1 MANINLLA
9 INRTTQDST
18 IINPDSDASTGLKIS
33 TWDAPA
39 GEEAYGLQVGL
50 PQVTGG
56 ASNAYSI
63 YSEGPM
69 SFKDSSGT
77 GKIILSTVGSPTSN
91 TSYTLSL
98 PRQTSTLATID
109 DVVAARNG
117 LDVHDSARV
126 ATTAAVPKVTA
137 YDGEVLN
144 AGVPLTSSSYNTTYA
159 GSIFKGAG
167 HNGAT
172 QPEASFRAAT
182 GLTINVATITASGG
196 INTYTIPSSGSNYKS
211 AAATKGQLEIG
222 GNAPNTATETEYAVT
237 ATNGSEWIV
246 GLAAGAGLY
255 SAKVTYILPRGLGD
269 FTTQADAFDETGG
282 LSFANFAVTIL
293 GSAFTS
299 GSGSNGA
306 NDLTFKMLAMPT
318 VVRVESP
325 SPTGTPAYFWVKKH
339 VNTTTY
345 AVESLHLIHAGS
357 GFTTGTYSTVVTNG
371 LVSGYKTGTSLTLSS
386 ILGTMVANDPFI
398 VRRVWFVKGGYST
411 SSTATLGTPYYP
423 RTNTGL
429 GMYVSYAVVNG
440 AATSMTLTKPGS
452 GYTTNVQSDP
462 DAPYPIQIGISTG
475 KMNFTLDLPTG
486 RCGVT
491 ATIPISGGI
500 PGIATTFTGIGG
512 TAPTVSGNDYRTFSN
527 VQCYTK
533 TNTTPN
539 TDGKFTIYTTAGS
552 AANGASYNSTNTKIF
567 VITPPSDLYE
577 VGTPTAI
584 KIPGTA
590 LGGFSPT
597 NDLSFSYVRTSNQPI
612 TIGTGGAY
620 VPTMT
625 SAEISVSPDQDAP
638 VAWYMKNPIEDTVY
652 QILTELSTTGTP
664 DIGAR
669 YFTQTS
675 QVWTDVSDAD
685 PFVLYSKSTVI
696 GSGLKLSAN
705 SSAVTIAA
713 GGKGDWYRVGDRIY
727 LGLSGTGTYVTV
739 DAVDDFRGIGKGP
752 VLTITAPS
760 GAIPAASSLPGGL
773 YNAVFLTSGPDTNP
787 NSYGTTGLPTGASS
801 SFPVPTEYATNV
813 STLSM
818 MSGYRSYVY
827 SVPNSSQNSRFMSA
841 DGGHCS
847 RILATR
853 TTSLTDIR
861 ALNNYHVWKWGQYSP
876 YTYSFYNLG
885 TAVATHGFA
894 TQMTT
899 LTYGFIKPVGPAKI
913 DDITILEGTRVLV
926 KNQDEK
932 KFNGIYTTS
941 YAKRSPYVFMLY
953 RSTDFD
959 STTAVLTAPNGEV
972 NPNAFVFVEEGTINK
987 DTGWTCTT
995 DAPITLGSSEIIW
1008 AKFTGASGI
1017 AEDQGV
1023 VGWTGTHTFSK
1034 WGTLVDDPNP
1044 VGKFTYF
1051 GDGTNWILPTRSTS
1065 QAIYSLELHSD
1076 SVLKL
1081 SANTP
1086 TATTRMNLGSNGVDN
1101 IFGSTTNGFEMKFIR
1116 TKSGDADTYLAVS
1129 DGDTLG
1135 KLSFKGY
1142 TGTLVAN
1149 TLEAASIIAT
1159 AKGAVGATLLGGS
1172 LSFLTTPS
1180 IASTAS
1186 QERLRIDD
1194 AGFVTIYGV
1203 SGNVNSTNGIANLL
1217 TNVTTGSVNLF
1228 TSVTK
1233 NEDGINIG
1241 GAGSQVTI
1249 GTTSGNSSLNIKGS
1263 TTSGTATLTTNAA
1276 TGYLFNTSATSISL
1290 GGSATAITMGSS
1302 LGNGL
1307 PSGVTVGGV
1316 LGTGGVVTINNPTV
1330 TMANTAGTSPTT
1342 FNMNGSANLRE
1353 LIIETSTID
1362 STASI
1367 FNGTLIAAGKLFG
1380 RTTAISIGSAKIPG
1394 TTINPQTVGIGGTT
1408 VNAVPLVAPT
1418 VSVTSGGS
1426 TSYYYAYTAV
1436 YNDGSESIASPVTAS
1451 SALSST
1457 TPNNSVTITN
1467 IANAVSYNLYRLTS
1481 ATATTGQKI
1490 AVTATPLPVT
1500 TTVVADTNLPVASNL
1515 LVTVPAQHS
1524 SVIGQS
1530 SYQLGFSANAST
1542 TRGRFSLAS
1551 GGFAANATPTVPIA
1565 GSSQMSTYVLS
1576 AYTYALN
1583 QPVTMTTDWV
1593 GTAGTAPTLLNQI
1606 IIKPNS
1612 TYAFSIL
1619 VSISASGDAT
1629 QGSMGTAGATIITE
1643 GVISRL
1649 TGVTTIQGGSVISRC
1664 QSNLFAAL
1672 GCNTTN
1678 APSIT
1683 LVDNDNNGI
1692 FAIQAKSNTGSTL
1705 GSPSARSLRWTA
1717 VVTMSECG

>member
-1 MANINLLA
+1 MANIQLLA

-18 IINPDSDASTGLKIS
+18 VINPDSDASTGLKIS
-33 TWDAPA
+33 TWEAPA
-39 GEEAYGLQVGL
+39 GTEAYALQVGL
-50 PQVTGG
+50 PTVTGG

-69 SFKDSSGT
+69 SFKDSLVNES
-77 GKIILSTVGSPTSN
+77 GKIILSTVGTTNN

-117 LDVHDSARV
+117 LDVHDSVRV

-144 AGVPLTSSSYNTTYA
+144 AGVPLTSSTYNTTYA
-159 GSIFKGAG
+159 GSMFKGAG

-172 QPEASFRAAT
+172 QPESSFRVAT
-182 GLTINVATITASGG
+182 GLTIAVASITASGG
-196 INTYTIPSSGSNYKS
+196 ISTYTIPTSGSNYKS
-211 AAATKGQLEIG
+211 AAATKSQLDIG
-222 GNAPNTATETEYAVT
+222 GTSPTIATETDYNVT
-237 ATNGSEWIV
+237 ATNGSQWIV
-246 GLAAGAGLY
+246 RLSAGS
-255 SAKVTYILPRGLGD
+255 SATYASRVVYILPRGLGD
-269 FTTQADAFDETGG
+269 FTTQGDAFDEAGG
-282 LSFANFAVTIL
+282 LSSANFLVTIL
-293 GSAFTS
+293 GSAFS
-299 GSGSNGA
+299 GSDGTN
-306 NDLTFKMLAMPT
+306 NLTFKMLAMPT

-325 SPTGTPAYFWVKKH
+325 SATGTPAYFWVKKNIDN
-339 VNTTTY
+339 VAY
-345 AVESLHLIHAGS
+345 AVDSLHLIHAGS

-371 LVSGYKTGTSLTLSS
+371 LVSGYKTGASLTLSS
-386 ILGTMVANDPFI
+386 ILGTMVANDPSI
-398 VRRVWFVKGGYST
+398 VRRVWFVKDGYST

-429 GMYVSYAVVNG
+429 GMYVNYTAPAGVVTG
-440 AATSMTLTKPGS
+440 MTLTKPGS
-452 GYTTNVQSDP
+452 GYTTNVQSDSE
-462 DAPYPIQIGISTG
+462 APYPIQIGIPTG

-500 PGIATTFTGIGG
+500 PGIATTFTGIAG

-527 VQCYTK
+527 VQCYARGIATVDAK
-533 TNTTPN
+533 
-539 TDGKFTIYTTAGS
+539 GKFTIYTTATSGGYT
-552 AANGASYNSTNTKIF
+552 ATNTKIF
-567 VITPPSDLYE
+567 VIAEPEGLYE
-577 VGTPTAI
+577 AGTPTAI
-584 KIPGTA
+584 KILGNA
-590 LGGFSPT
+590 LGGVSGT
-597 NDLSFSYVRTSNQPI
+597 NDLTFTYVRTGNQPI
-612 TIGTGGAY
+612 TIGTSGAY
-620 VPTMT
+620 VPPV

-638 VAWYMKNPIEDTVY
+638 VVWYMKNPSENTVY
-652 QILTELSTTGTP
+652 QILAELSAPSGI

-696 GSGLKLSAN
+696 GSGLKLIAT

-713 GGKGDWYRVGDRIY
+713 GGKGDWYRAGDRIY
-727 LGLSGTGTYVTV
+727 LEPSGTGTYVTV
-739 DAVDDFRGIGKGP
+739 ATVDDFRGIGKGP
-752 VLTITAPS
+752 VLTIDTF
-760 GAIPAASSLPGGL
+760 GTIPAANLLKGGL
-773 YNAVFLTSGPDTNP
+773 YNAVFLTSGPDTNSS
-787 NSYGTTGLPTGASS
+787 SYGTTGLPTGASS
-801 SFPVPTEYATNV
+801 SFPVPTEYLTNV

-827 SVPNSSQNSRFMSA
+827 SAPISSQNSRFMNS

-847 RILATR
+847 RISATS

-861 ALNNYHVWKWGQYSP
+861 ALNSYHVWKWGQYSS
-876 YTYSFYNLG
+876 YTSSFYNS
-885 TAVATHGFA
+885 TTGFA

-972 NPNAFVFVEEGTINK
+972 NPNAFVFVEEGTVNK
-987 DTGWTCTT
+987 DSGWTCTT

-1044 VGKFTYF
+1044 LGKFTYF
-1051 GDGTNWILPTRSTS
+1051 GDGTNWILPTRSTL
-1065 QAIYSLELHSD
+1065 QTIYSLELHSD
-1076 SVLKL
+1076 FVLKL
-1081 SANTP
+1081 SANNA

-1101 IFGSTTNGFEMKFIR
+1101 IFGSATNGFEMKFIR
-1116 TKSGDADTYLAVS
+1116 TKNGAADTYAAVS

-1142 TGTLVAN
+1142 TGTAVAN
-1149 TLEAASIIAT
+1149 TLEAASIVAT
-1159 AKGAVGATLLGGS
+1159 AKGTVSTTLLGGS

-1186 QERLRIDD
+1186 QERLRIDELG
-1194 AGFVTIYGV
+1194 AVTIYGV
-1203 SGNVNSTNGIANLL
+1203 SSSTNNVAGIANLL

-1228 TSVTK
+1228 TSVTT
-1233 NEDGINIG
+1233 NTDGINIG

-1249 GTTSGNSSLNIKGS
+1249 GTTGGNSSLNIKGS
-1263 TTSGTATLTTNAA
+1263 ATSGTATLTTNAA

-1290 GGSATAITMGSS
+1290 GGSATAITMGASS
-1302 LGNGL
+1302 GNGL

-1330 TMANTAGTSPTT
+1330 TMANTTGTSSGVPTT
-1342 FNMNGSANLRE
+1342 FNMNGSTN

-1362 STASI
+1362 SIASI
-1367 FNGTLIAAGKLFG
+1367 FNGTLIAAGRLFG

-1418 VSVTSGGS
+1418 VSVTLGGS
-1426 TSYYYAYTAV
+1426 TSYWYAYTAV
-1436 YNDGSESIASPVTAS
+1436 YNDGSESIASPVSSLAS
-1451 SALSST
+1451 SNA
-1457 TPNNSVTITN
+1457 TPNNSVTIIH
-1467 IANAVSYNLYRLTS
+1467 IANAVSYNLYRLNS

-1490 AVTATPLPVT
+1490 AVTAALPPAS
-1500 TTVVADTNLPVASNL
+1500 TTVFADTSIAPIASNL
-1515 LVTVPAQHS
+1515 FVTVPAQHS

-1576 AYTYALN
+1576 AYTNALS
-1583 QPVTMTTDWV
+1583 QTVTMTTDWI

-1606 IIKPNS
+1606 IIKQNS
-1612 TYAFSIL
+1612 AYAFSIL

-1643 GVISRL
+1643 GVISRT
-1649 TGVTTIQGGSVISRC
+1649 TGAVSIQGNSVISRC
-1664 QSNLFAAL
+1664 QSNLFGTL

-1683 LVDNDNNGI
+1683 LVDGDINGI

-1705 GSPSARSLRWTA
+1705 SSPSARSLRWTA